1 MAKYLLDEGAQL
13 EAKDEW
19 QGRALHMAALYG
31 HDKVVDLLV
40 ERGADVRGP
49 LFCSLCV
56 HGQASQVEKA
66 GRKGNTLRAKTCP
79 LMSHPSSLRVV
90 V

>member
-1 MAKYLLDEGAQL
+1 VAKYLLDEGAQL

-49 LFCSLCV
+49 FLS
-56 HGQASQVEKA
+56 
-66 GRKGNTLRAKTCP
+66 
-79 LMSHPSSLRVV
+79 
-90 V
+90 

>member
-49 LFCSLCV
+49 SL
-56 HGQASQVEKA
+56 S
-66 GRKGNTLRAKTCP
+66 
-79 LMSHPSSLRVV
+79 
-90 V
+90 